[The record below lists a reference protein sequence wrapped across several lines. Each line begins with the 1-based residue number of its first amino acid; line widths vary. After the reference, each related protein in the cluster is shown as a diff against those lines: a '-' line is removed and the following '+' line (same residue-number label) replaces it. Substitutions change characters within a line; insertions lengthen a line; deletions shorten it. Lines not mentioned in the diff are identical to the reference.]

1 MTRVIKRVLQ
11 SLLGG
16 VLILVLYVALVLV
29 IVSIVT
35 AISGNAPV
43 DSKWFW
49 ILCLPLE
56 WAGHSYNYLFPPEF
70 EKQFGELRVQVFLAN
85 IIADVFVGILLTHL
99 FLCLRP
105 KIEPMTQS
113 SSDSQRFSSAKL
125 A

>member
-1 MTRVIKRVLQ
+1 MIRAIKRVLQ

-16 VLILVLYVALVLV
+16 VLVLVVYVALVFV

-35 AISGNAPV
+35 VVSGNAPV

-49 ILCLPLE
+49 ILCFPLE
-56 WAGHSYNYLFPPEF
+56 WAGHLYNYLFPLEF

-85 IIADVFVGILLTHL
+85 VIADVFVGGLLTHL

-105 KIEPMTQS
+105 KIKPTTQAAMTP
-113 SSDSQRFSSAKL
+113 RGFPAKS
-125 A
+125 